1 MPSHCNIIGKNFP
14 WLRRHCSRFGRDG
27 RGVAAVEFAV
37 IAPVLAF
44 ALIAMVDIGEAV
56 YTKYDVER
64 KMRLAIE
71 GVVRYGDDPVK
82 VLAFANASG
91 ASAFK
96 SRDNVTEN
104 KSGVVIKSYYVCRD
118 IEKTYT
124 SVDLVTC
131 PNYET
136 WYNIGVTGSVD
147 TLFGKTFDLQSS
159 TQMLVE

>member
-1 MPSHCNIIGKNFP
+1 MRSHCEIICERFA
-14 WLRRHCSRFGRDG
+14 WLRCISSRFGRDT

-37 IAPVLAF
+37 IAPILAF

-56 YTKYDVER
+56 YTKYNIER
-64 KMRLAIE
+64 KMRLTIE
-71 GVVRYGDDPVK
+71 GVVRYGDDPAK

-96 SRDNVTEN
+96 SKDYVSEN
-104 KSGVVIKSYYVCRD
+104 TSGVVIKSYYVCRD
-118 IEKTYT
+118 IEKTFD
-124 SVDLVTC
+124 SIDQITC

-147 TLFGKTFDLQSS
+147 TLFGKTFDMQST
-159 TQMLVE
+159 TQLLVE